1 MVKRLV
7 LAALKR
13 RGLMLV
19 KTVELDYPLLTHLRE
34 LLARLEINTVLDV
47 GAHYGEYASRLRR
60 IDYEGRIVSFEP
72 LQQNFQVLERAA
84 ASDPEW
90 SVKRIALGAKT
101 GTRTM
106 RVAERSDGSSF
117 FESSGLAMQLEP
129 RFATKGTEQVDVRS
143 LADLWPSFVGAADR
157 VLLKTDAQGA
167 DLDILRA
174 APLERVA
181 AVQCELTLLPMYD
194 QQEPTF
200 HGGILW
206 LTEQGFALTNVSS
219 VFTDGLRMLEADCVF
234 VRRS

>member
-1 MVKRLV
+1 MVKRFV
-7 LAALKR
+7 LAVLKR

-34 LLARLEINTVLDV
+34 LLARLEIDTVLDV
-47 GAHYGEYASRLRR
+47 GAHYGEYASRLRG
-60 IDYEGRIVSFEP
+60 IGYEGRIVSFEP
-72 LQQNFQVLERAA
+72 VQQNYQVLERAA

-90 SVKRIALGAKT
+90 SVKRVALGAKAE
-101 GTRTM
+101 TRTM

-117 FESSGLAMQLEP
+117 YESSGLAMQLEP
-129 RFATKGTEQVDVRS
+129 RFATAGKEQVDVRS
-143 LADLWPSFVGAADR
+143 LAELWPSIAGAAER

-174 APLERVA
+174 APLDQVA

-200 HGGILW
+200 HGGIVW
-206 LTEQGFALTNVSS
+206 LTERGFALTNVSP
-219 VFTDGLRMLEADCVF
+219 VLVDGLRMLEADCVF